1 MFVFLTISGLHKF
14 ILVGVFNSFQAVRA
28 IDLVIGNSSLANRFA
43 SSLGGL
49 FQTALTIALPI
60 FGSLLLVSIALGLL
74 AKAAPQM
81 NLLILG
87 FPISIGAG
95 FVIFLV
101 TLPLIF
107 EAVASVIDNSF
118 EDLLQMYVGLRGS
131 PIPSSGGSP

>member
-1 MFVFLTISGLHKF
+1 M
-14 ILVGVFNSFQAVRA
+14 VGVLNSFQAVRA
-28 IDLVIGNSSLANRFA
+28 IDLVLGYSSLADRFA
-43 SSLGGL
+43 GSLSAL

-60 FGSLLLVSIALGLL
+60 FGTLLLVSIALGLL

-95 FVIFLV
+95 FVIFVV

-118 EDLLQMYVGLRGS
+118 EDLLNMYVGLRGS
-131 PIPSSGGSP
+131 AIPSSGFSP